1 MNESLRDVSEK
12 KKATD
17 MHCVKIFA
25 LSIYEAILRAF
36 CGFANDI
43 QKTEL

>member
-1 MNESLRDVSEK
+1 MNESLRDVFEK
-12 KKATD
+12 KKATN

-25 LSIYEAILRAF
+25 LNIYEAILRAF

-43 QKTEL
+43 HKTEL